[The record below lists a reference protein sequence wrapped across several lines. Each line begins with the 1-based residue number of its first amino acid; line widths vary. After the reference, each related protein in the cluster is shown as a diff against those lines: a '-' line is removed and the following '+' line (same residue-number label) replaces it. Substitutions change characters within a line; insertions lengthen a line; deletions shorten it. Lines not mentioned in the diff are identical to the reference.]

1 MASDKSFV
9 PLRLR
14 PYWYCGVFGNTARSG
29 TACEDNHSPVTTDI
43 NAWIAQNSCCCIVFN
58 GFASGQRNHLHSVFR
73 RDVSCPSAAAGAQLE
88 ILDLRHF
95 SSVDLRALL
104 EDETCVWSR
113 LLSWDYSG
121 SAEMILRYV
130 DAKILPGYAA
140 VERGR
145 VFGYS
150 FFVYEGNK
158 GVIGDL
164 YVANGNR
171 LPDSRLVEI
180 RLLTHVIETLQQS
193 PGIHRVEAQLLAHE
207 ANVVARPFLETG
219 FQRHPR
225 LFMVLPFGK
234 TTSQPASIHA
244 DVEIRQWSEADYQPS
259 AAVITASYRGHVDA
273 QINDQYHT
281 LSGSLRFLNN
291 IVRFPGCGVF
301 DPESSYV
308 ALERKSRTLV
318 ALILCS
324 RVRKDVGHVTQICVL
339 PEFRGKKI
347 GESLLAATQAN
358 LQKRNFT
365 ALSLTVTEANHK
377 AVALYRR
384 LKFDSKRLF
393 DAFVWEG

>member
-1 MASDKSFV
+1 M
-9 PLRLR
+9 
-14 PYWYCGVFGNTARSG
+14 
-29 TACEDNHSPVTTDI
+29 
-43 NAWIAQNSCCCIVFN
+43 
-58 GFASGQRNHLHSVFR
+58 
-73 RDVSCPSAAAGAQLE
+73 E

-95 SSVDLRALL
+95 SSVDLRSLL
-104 EDETCVWSR
+104 GDETQLWAR

-121 SAEMILRYV
+121 SADMILRYV

-140 VERGR
+140 VDRGR

-150 FFVYEGNK
+150 FFVYEGSK

-164 YVANGNR
+164 YVTNGNR
-171 LPDSRLVEI
+171 LPDARQVEI

-193 PGIHRVEAQLLAHE
+193 PGIHRVEAQLLAHD
-207 ANVVARPFLETG
+207 ANAVARPFLDTG

-225 LFMVLPFGK
+225 LFMVLPLGK
-234 TTSQPASIHA
+234 STLQNPAPHP
-244 DVEIRQWSEADYQPS
+244 DVEIRPWIEADYQPS

-301 DPESSYV
+301 DAESSYV
-308 ALERKSRTLV
+308 ALDRKTRSLIG
-318 ALILCS
+318 LILCS
-324 RVRKDVGHVTQICVL
+324 RVRADVGHVTQVCVL
-339 PEFRGKKI
+339 PEYRGRKI
-347 GESLLAATQAN
+347 GESLIGATERN
-358 LQKRNFT
+358 LRKRNFS
-365 ALSLTVTEANHK
+365 ALSLTVTEANSK

-384 LKFDSKRLF
+384 LNFDSKRVF